1 MFAIYVQHRIFVYSG
16 KGVRSS
22 SFNTIILW
30 PNHLPA
36 IAETVYR
43 ESAEGRLTGK
53 SFVSQASSHIQYQIL
68 ARQCQ
73 FLSPSGN
80 VSAIH
85 SNPYLKVPWPD
96 KLNLSIY

>member
-43 ESAEGRLTGK
+43 ESAEGGLTGK
-53 SFVSQASSHIQYQIL
+53 SFEAVEHLEVHGSRTVEVWL
-68 ARQCQ
+68 GE
-73 FLSPSGN
+73 F
-80 VSAIH
+80 
-85 SNPYLKVPWPD
+85 
-96 KLNLSIY
+96 

>member
-1 MFAIYVQHRIFVYSG
+1 MFNRIFVYSG

-43 ESAEGRLTGK
+43 ESAEGGLTGK
-53 SFVSQASSHIQYQIL
+53 SFEAGKQSYSVSN
-68 ARQCQ
+68 
-73 FLSPSGN
+73 SG
-80 VSAIH
+80 
-85 SNPYLKVPWPD
+85 
-96 KLNLSIY
+96 